1 MSTNVCPDFS
11 EFCPPCCQYQQ
22 VEEVCETLCGLM
34 ACHQMCCLYLVV
46 FQIKIPTTARTNQQQ
61 SEVQRESEAWGEPT
75 SGWHSVPPCTSWP
88 VDPSSRL
95 WGSCCNGCSPICNE
109 TLPHLSERS
118 HSCNPHWRNEVP
130 RAAGQHIITHSQQ
143 LIWQVMTDQFHVFM
157 AQAWCLSWLQ
167 DVSFRHAD
175 SDCLLKVVTNA
186 SMYDTVLYWP
196 NNIFKKIYILML

>member
-1 MSTNVCPDFS
+1 MSRFQWILSSMLSISASWGGLWVFMWFNGLSVDVLLVLDWFFRLKS
-11 EFCPPCCQYQQ
+11 QQ
-22 VEEVCETLCGLM
+22 QQPV
-34 ACHQMCCLYLVV
+34 
-46 FQIKIPTTARTNQQQ
+46 TARTNQQQ

-109 TLPHLSERS
+109 TLPHLSESS

-143 LIWQVMTDQFHVFM
+143 LTWQVMTDQ
-157 AQAWCLSWLQ
+157 L
-167 DVSFRHAD
+167 
-175 SDCLLKVVTNA
+175 
-186 SMYDTVLYWP
+186 
-196 NNIFKKIYILML
+196 